1 MKKLILH
8 LLGVFVLSGCLTTTM
23 QTKATMSQ
31 SVFIDPVAK
40 SEQTIF
46 IAMRNTSGQ
55 NINLQPKIIALLQS
69 KGYTIVDDPQKAN
82 FILQANVLYCDIKQ
96 ENNAVGAG
104 VVGGMEGVGVGAY
117 NHNSATGAVVGG
129 LAGAALGALAG
140 KLTEDTV
147 FQMQVDINIR
157 QKIKGGTI
165 NTNSSA
171 SRQASVSD
179 GRRAGLL
186 NSFGGELGNTQGG
199 GRLSD
204 NRTNYNEQ
212 IYTGEYSE
220 KQTTLLAEASKL
232 NLNIDEAIPVLE
244 DKIATQISGIF

>member
-1 MKKLILH
+1 M
-8 LLGVFVLSGCLTTTM
+8 
-23 QTKATMSQ
+23 
-31 SVFIDPVAK
+31 
-40 SEQTIF
+40 
-46 IAMRNTSGQ
+46 
-55 NINLQPKIIALLQS
+55 
-69 KGYTIVDDPQKAN
+69 
-82 FILQANVLYCDIKQ
+82 
-96 ENNAVGAG
+96 
-104 VVGGMEGVGVGAY
+104 VGGF
-117 NHNSATGAVVGG
+117 GG
-129 LAGAALGALAG
+129 CALCSFGG
-140 KLTEDTV
+140 KMAEDTV

-220 KQTTLLAEASKL
+220 KQTTL
-232 NLNIDEAIPVLE
+232 
-244 DKIATQISGIF
+244 